1 MGLLLDKAEPFRKL
15 VARNGNLVT
24 KIGGSL
30 LILIGLLQVS
40 NLWDQIMNSLRDL
53 ISGFIPVI

>member
-1 MGLLLDKAEPFRKL
+1 F
-15 VARNGNLVT
+15 
-24 KIGGSL
+24 
-30 LILIGLLQVS
+30 IGLLQVS